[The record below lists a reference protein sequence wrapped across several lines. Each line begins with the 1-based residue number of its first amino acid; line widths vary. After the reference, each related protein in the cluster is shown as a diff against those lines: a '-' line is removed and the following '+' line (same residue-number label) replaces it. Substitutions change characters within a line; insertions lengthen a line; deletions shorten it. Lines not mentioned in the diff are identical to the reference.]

1 MEFGEAGFMKR
12 RGYITIPQ
20 LAKMLGVSRIAVYKR
35 VKKGKIKAE
44 RIGRSFAI
52 AQRDVAGILGGAL
65 GKERQRQIDRAV
77 KKTVKEYGEAL
88 RLLGNE

>member
-1 MEFGEAGFMKR
+1 MEPRKAGFMKR
-12 RGYITIPQ
+12 RGFISIPQ
-20 LAKMLGVSRIAVYKR
+20 LAKILGVSRIAVYKK
-35 VKKGKIKAE
+35 VKKGQIKAE

-52 AQRDVAGILGGAL
+52 AERDVAGILGKAL
-65 GKERQRQIDRAV
+65 GRQGQRRIDMAV

>member
-1 MEFGEAGFMKR
+1 MKR

-35 VKKGKIKAE
+35 VKKGQIKAE
-44 RIGRSFAI
+44 RVGRSFAI
-52 AQRDVAGILGGAL
+52 ARRDVAGILGRAL
-65 GKERQRQIDRAV
+65 GKKGQRQIDRAV
-77 KKTVKEYGEAL
+77 KKTVAEYGEAL

>member
-1 MEFGEAGFMKR
+1 MSK

-20 LAKMLGVSRIAVYKR
+20 LAKMLGVSRIAVYKK
-35 VKKGKIKAE
+35 VKKGQIKAE

-52 AQRDVAGILGGAL
+52 PQKYVSRILGEAL
-65 GKERQRQIDRAV
+65 PKEDKSAIDRAV
-77 KKTVKEYGEAL
+77 KKTVTEYGEAL